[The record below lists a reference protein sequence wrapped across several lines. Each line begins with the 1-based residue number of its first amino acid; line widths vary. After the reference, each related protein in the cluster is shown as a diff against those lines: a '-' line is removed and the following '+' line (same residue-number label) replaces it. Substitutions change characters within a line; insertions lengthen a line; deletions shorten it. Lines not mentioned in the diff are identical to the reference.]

1 MNLRYVFL
9 CLCLML
15 RTQVLQ
21 SQRSAD
27 SDDIKAS
34 QKSCR
39 AVQMT
44 LNARAWQRASGD
56 VPGDDDFTAAGK
68 ACTQLDGALSTSDPS
83 KIQSAA
89 RALRPILSRLG
100 LPPSSPQEQ
109 FAALEKKT
117 AN

>member
-1 MNLRYVFL
+1 
-9 CLCLML
+9 ML
-15 RTQVLQ
+15 LARVAQ
-21 SQRSAD
+21 SQQSAD
-27 SDDIKAS
+27 NDDIKAS

-68 ACTQLDGALSTSDPS
+68 ACTQLDGALSTSDPN

-89 RALRPILSRLG
+89 KALRPILSRLG

-109 FAALEKKT
+109 FAGAGKEDSESEREGPLL
-117 AN
+117 